1 MKFTAFFTFFTVA
14 FVSLNVLALGGAVLL
29 LRGRGHLSD
38 WSISLLLS
46 TIGSLA
52 GPLLLVDLGLRVIA
66 SQSADPATVPSPSF
80 ITLLLCWMWTIFFGP
95 VLFITALVYRA
106 KSTPLTVY
114 LLQLGQV
121 AAWVW
126 SGLMLFAFI

>member
-1 MKFTAFFTFFTVA
+1 MKDPAFFALFTIA
-14 FVSLNVLALGGAVLL
+14 FVALNVLALGGPVLL

-52 GPLLLVDLGLRVIA
+52 GPLLLIDLGLRVIA
-66 SQSADPATVPSPSF
+66 SQTIDPATMPSPSF
-80 ITLLLCWMWTIFFGP
+80 ITLFMCWIWTIFLGP

-106 KSTPLTVY
+106 KGTPLKVY

-121 AAWVW
+121 AASFW
-126 SGLMLFAFI
+126 SGLMLLAFA